1 MFLFVVIGIAFSTP
15 KRLRWFI
22 LLLSSYYFYMC
33 WKPEYVILILVSTL
47 IDYLC
52 AINIERS
59 YNEKLRKKLLI
70 VSIALNLLLLFYF
83 KYCGFFIDNLEVV
96 LREFDVFLVGGNLDM
111 ILPVGISFYT
121 FQSIG
126 YTISVYR
133 RRINVERHLGYFAV
147 YLVFF
152 PQLIAGPIERAENL
166 LPQLKESLLFKYENF
181 LIGVKLILW
190 GLFKK
195 MVVADRAALIVNEGF
210 SNYENYS
217 GFGLL
222 LTSCFFSIQIYCD
235 FSAYSDIAIGS
246 ACIFGIHLKTNFD
259 RPYFATSLRSFW
271 RRWHIS
277 LTTWFK
283 DYIYF
288 SLGGNQKKVTR
299 NVLIVFV
306 ISGLWHGANWTF
318 IMWGL
323 LHGLLLLGEKVFT
336 KMPALRNFNDRTPNY
351 LKAIFVF
358 LTVSI
363 SWIPFRSDNII
374 EAVSIIERVLH
385 IGAYEFNAANIFLNQ
400 SIFDFSL
407 LLLFVV
413 FLVVVY
419 VCNSRQTSHVV
430 IKSKRGFD
438 VMFYSILIL
447 FIALFTPNSH
457 EEFIYFQF

>member
-1 MFLFVVIGIAFSTP
+1 M
-15 KRLRWFI
+15 
-22 LLLSSYYFYMC
+22 
-33 WKPEYVILILVSTL
+33 
-47 IDYLC
+47 
-52 AINIERS
+52 
-59 YNEKLRKKLLI
+59 
-70 VSIALNLLLLFYF
+70 
-83 KYCGFFIDNLEVV
+83 
-96 LREFDVFLVGGNLDM
+96 
-111 ILPVGISFYT
+111 
-121 FQSIG
+121 
-126 YTISVYR
+126 
-133 RRINVERHLGYFAV
+133 ERHLGYFAV